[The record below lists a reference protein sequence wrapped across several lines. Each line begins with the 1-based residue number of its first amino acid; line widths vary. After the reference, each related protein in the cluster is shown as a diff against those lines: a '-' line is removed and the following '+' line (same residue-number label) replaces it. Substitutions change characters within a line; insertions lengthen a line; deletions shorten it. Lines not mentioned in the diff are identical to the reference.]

1 MNLRGRRE
9 YIDSLGGILD
19 YSSRHCPLEQH
30 SGCRAVH
37 FAQERKEVFLVQY
50 KILALCEMKQ
60 LFLKFKKYVHCSELY
75 STYR

>member
-1 MNLRGRRE
+1 MYLRGRRE

-37 FAQERKEVFLVQY
+37 FAQERKEVFLVQH
-50 KILALCEMKQ
+50 KVLAPCEMKE
-60 LFLKFKKYVHCSELY
+60 LFLKIKQYVHGSDLY
-75 STYR
+75 GTYR